1 MIRSLSLLVLLGA
14 SAIVFGQPLYKWVEP
29 DGAITFSV
37 KKPPA
42 GVSYETV
49 NPADS
54 PKNTA
59 SGAILNND
67 ATAQEQVTTPDANPP
82 LRAALPPSTR
92 TRQAA
97 ERIAPTVGSQ
107 VNDGGISRSA
117 DADRDA
123 STATGD
129 TEQTR
134 DQTAALDAKTRK
146 RQQCEDLQKRVISLE
161 RRLQTR
167 LTPED
172 MDNTVIHMA
181 RYQRSFDQHCS
192 Q

>member
-1 MIRSLSLLVLLGA
+1 M
-14 SAIVFGQPLYKWVEP
+14 
-29 DGAITFSV
+29 
-37 KKPPA
+37 
-42 GVSYETV
+42 
-49 NPADS
+49 
-54 PKNTA
+54 
-59 SGAILNND
+59 NND
-67 ATAQEQVTTPDANPP
+67 ATAQEQLTTPGANPG

-92 TRQAA
+92 TPQPA

-117 DADRDA
+117 DAGHDA
-123 STATGD
+123 PTTTGD
-129 TEQTR
+129 AAQTR

-146 RQQCEDLQKRVISLE
+146 RQQCDDLQKRVISLE